1 MEKKRE
7 TFCDLRNFNLERSD
21 DDYIALIRKLEES
34 GLEVAASKA
43 FFLHSDA
50 ADEDDELIRKK
61 EYVSK
66 LSMTNRYEQ
75 CYEDQSI
82 DDLRDVVKFTDWSIA
97 QHDCDLIEEMT
108 RDQSADP
115 LWFKMRLG
123 RVTASIFSR
132 CVKTSIDNPSKSL
145 LNSIF
150 TENSV
155 QNIPACIYGKEHE
168 SNGIKEA
175 LNAFRANKHR
185 NVSGRNSG
193 LVISPKHPYLAASP
207 DHIISCDCC
216 GIVTVEVKCPFKSDH
231 LSKEEGINVL
241 INRKPQSSAY
251 IVRNSNG
258 RLAMNH
264 EHPYYYQVQAQI
276 FLCDAN
282 YGFFVIWAR
291 QFSIFIKVT
300 RNNEFLESNA
310 KKAEDFFEKVIGPEI
325 IGHYYTS
332 RK

>member
-1 MEKKRE
+1 
-7 TFCDLRNFNLERSD
+7 
-21 DDYIALIRKLEES
+21 
-34 GLEVAASKA
+34 
-43 FFLHSDA
+43 
-50 ADEDDELIRKK
+50 
-61 EYVSK
+61 
-66 LSMTNRYEQ
+66 MTNRYEQ

-251 IVRNSNG
+251 IRSIPVLAELQNFCNFCRILKSYFCCRKVRERSAADFVQNCRILQYGNRPIVRNSNG